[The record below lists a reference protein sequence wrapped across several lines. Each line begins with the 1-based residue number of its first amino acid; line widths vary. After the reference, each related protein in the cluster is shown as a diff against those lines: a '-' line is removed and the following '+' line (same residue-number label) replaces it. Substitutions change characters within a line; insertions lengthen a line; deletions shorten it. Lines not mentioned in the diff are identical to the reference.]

1 MSSDQISQ
9 FEKKMIIRNI
19 EHKDIE
25 KIIEL
30 QLVCFPNMDPWLKSQ
45 MESHLRI
52 FPEGQICVELDG
64 EIIGSCSSLI
74 VNFDD
79 YLDQHTYLEI
89 TDKGFIRNHNPH
101 GQNLYGMEVMVH
113 PEYRRMKIGR
123 RLYEA
128 RKQLA
133 EHMNLKSIIV
143 GGRIPGYH
151 NYSDKM
157 SPREYAEEVLQQNI
171 YDRVL
176 TFQMM
181 NGFTLKRIITNYLMD
196 DDDSMN
202 YAALLEW
209 NNIDYKPS
217 NSKTHYKLSFPVR
230 ICVVQYMMKKI
241 DSFDE
246 FATQCEHY
254 VDVSADYKSDFV
266 VFPENFTMQ
275 LLSFLEERSP
285 STAVRKLATFTTQY
299 VELFTE
305 LAVKYNVNIIGGSH
319 FIEENNRIYSVA
331 HLFRRDGTIEQ
342 QYKLHISPNER
353 MWWGINGGSTLEVFD
368 TDCGKI
374 SIQLSSD
381 IEFPEISRIV
391 AGEGAQIIFV
401 PFCAEDKQTFLRVKY
416 CAQAR
421 AIENQVYTVTAGT
434 VGNLTHVDNVDI
446 QYAQS
451 GVYTPTGFSFPRD
464 GIAEECSENTET
476 VIMAEVDMETLMR
489 HRKSNEVLTFG
500 DRRTDIYSLQIRSK
514 AKTSE

>member
-1 MSSDQISQ
+1 MTSDQISQ
-9 FEKKMIIRNI
+9 FEKKVIIRNI
-19 EHKDIE
+19 EAADFT
-25 KIIEL
+25 KIIAL
-30 QLVCFPNMDPWLKSQ
+30 QHICFPNMNPWQ
-45 MESHLRI
+45 MDHLESHIRI

-79 YLDQHTYLEI
+79 YLEQHTYSEI
-89 TDKGFIRNHNPH
+89 TDRGFIRNHNPR
-101 GQNLYGMEVMVH
+101 GGSLYGMEVMVH
-113 PEYRRMKIGR
+113 PDYRRMKIGR

-128 RKQLA
+128 RKRLA
-133 EHMNLKSIIV
+133 EKLNLRSIIV

-151 NYSDKM
+151 KHSDEM

-171 YDRVL
+171 YDPVL

-181 NGFTLKRIITNYLMD
+181 NGFTLKRIITNYLSD
-196 DDDSMN
+196 DEDSHN
-202 YAALLEW
+202 FAALLEW
-209 NNIDYKPS
+209 NNIDYKIS
-217 NSKTHYKLSFPVR
+217 SSKTHYKLSFPVR
-230 ICVVQYMMKKI
+230 ICVIQYMMKKI
-241 DSFDE
+241 DSFEE

-254 VDVSADYKSDFV
+254 VDVSADYKSDFA
-266 VFPENFTMQ
+266 VFPENVTMQ

-285 STAVRKLATFTTQY
+285 SLAVRKLTTFTAQY
-299 VELFTE
+299 VELFSE

-319 FIEENNRIYSVA
+319 FVEKNNRIYNVG

-353 MWWGINGGSTLEVFD
+353 RWWGINGGSKLEVFD

-381 IEFPEISRIV
+381 IEYPEISRIV
-391 AGEGAQIIFV
+391 AEEGAQIIFV
-401 PFCAEDKQTFLRVKY
+401 PFCAEDRQAFLRIKY

-421 AIENQVYTVTAGT
+421 AIENQVFTVTSGT

-451 GVYTPTGFSFPRD
+451 GVYTPADFSFPRD
-464 GIAEECSENTET
+464 GIAGECSENTET
-476 VIMAEVDMETLMR
+476 VIMAEVDMEILQR
-489 HRKSNEVLTFG
+489 HRKSTDVLTFR
-500 DRRTDIYSLQIRSK
+500 DRRTDIYSLQIRS
-514 AKTSE
+514 

>member
-1 MSSDQISQ
+1 MTTDQISQ
-9 FEKKMIIRNI
+9 FEKKVIIRNI
-19 EHKDIE
+19 ERDDFD

-30 QLVCFPNMDPWLKSQ
+30 QNICFPNMQPWSIKQL
-45 MESHLRI
+45 ESHLRL
-52 FPEGQICVELDG
+52 FPDGQICVELDG

-79 YLDQHTYLEI
+79 YLEQHTYSEI
-89 TDKGFIRNHNPH
+89 TDKGYIRNHNPR
-101 GQNLYGMEVMVH
+101 GESLYGMEVMVH
-113 PEYRRMKIGR
+113 PNFRRMKIGR

-128 RKQLA
+128 RKRLS
-133 EHMNLKSIIV
+133 ETLNLKSIIV

-151 NYSDKM
+151 NHSEEM

-171 YDRVL
+171 YDPVL

-181 NGFTLKRIITNYLMD
+181 NGFTLKRIITNYLSD

-209 NNIDYKPS
+209 NNIEYRPGI
-217 NSKTHYKLSFPVR
+217 NKTHYKMSFPVR
-230 ICVVQYMMKKI
+230 FCVIQYMMKKI
-241 DSFDE
+241 DSFEE
-246 FATQCEHY
+246 FAIQCEHY
-254 VDVSADYKSDFV
+254 VDVASDYKSDFA

-275 LLSFLEERSP
+275 LLSFLDERSP
-285 STAVRKLATFTTQY
+285 SLAIRKLATFTENY
-299 VELFTE
+299 VALFSE
-305 LAVKYNVNIIGGSH
+305 LAVNYNVNIIGGSH
-319 FIEENNRIYSVA
+319 FIEQNNRLYNVA

-353 MWWGINGGSTLEVFD
+353 KWWGINGGSKLEVFD

-381 IEFPEISRIV
+381 IEYPEISRIV
-391 AGEGAQIIFV
+391 AEEGAQIIFV
-401 PFCAEDKQTFLRVKY
+401 PFCAEDRQTFLRVKY

-421 AIENQVYTVTAGT
+421 AVENQVVVVTAGT

-451 GVYTPTGFSFPRD
+451 GVYTPADFSFPRD
-464 GIAEECSENTET
+464 GIAGECSENTEA
-476 VIMAEVDMETLMR
+476 VIMAEVDMENLQR
-489 HRKSNEVLTFG
+489 YRKSKDVLTIS
-500 DRRTDIYSLQIRSK
+500 DRRTDIYSLQIRS
-514 AKTSE
+514 

>member
-1 MSSDQISQ
+1 MTIDPLAH
-9 FEKKMIIRNI
+9 FEKKVVIRSI
-19 EHKDIE
+19 RPEDFA

-30 QLVCFPNMDPWLKSQ
+30 QSICFPNMAPWKTDQL
-45 MESHLRI
+45 ESHVRI

-79 YLDQHTYLEI
+79 YFEQHTYEEI
-89 TDKGFIRNHNPH
+89 TDRGYIRNHNPR
-101 GQNLYGMEVMVH
+101 GRNLYGMEVMVH
-113 PEYRRMKIGR
+113 PEFRRMKIGR

-128 RKQLA
+128 RKRLA
-133 EHMNLKSIIV
+133 EQLNLKSIIV

-151 NYSDKM
+151 HYSDRM

-171 YDRVL
+171 YDPVL

-181 NGFTLKRIITNYLMD
+181 NGFTLKRIITGYLSD
-196 DDDSMN
+196 DADSKN

-209 NNIDYKPS
+209 NNIEYKPS
-217 NSKTHYKLSFPVR
+217 INKLHYKMSFPVR
-230 ICVVQYMMKKI
+230 ICVIQYMMKKI

-254 VDVSADYKSDFV
+254 VDVASDYKSDFA

-275 LLSFLEERSP
+275 LLSFLDERSP
-285 STAVRKLATFTTQY
+285 SQAIRRLSTFTAQY
-299 VELFTE
+299 VELFSE
-305 LAVKYNVNIIGGSH
+305 LAVKYNVNIVGGSH
-319 FIEENNRIYSVA
+319 FIESNNRMYNVA

-353 MWWGINGGSTLEVFD
+353 KWWGINGGCELDVFE

-374 SIQLSSD
+374 SIQLSGD
-381 IEFPEISRIV
+381 IEYPELSRIV
-391 AGEGAQIIFV
+391 AEQGAQIIFV
-401 PFCAEDKQTFLRVKY
+401 PFCAEDRQTFLRVKY

-421 AIENQVYTVTAGT
+421 AIENQVFIVTSGT
-434 VGNLTHVDNVDI
+434 VGNLTHVDNVDV

-451 GVYTPTGFSFPRD
+451 GIYTPADFSFPRD
-464 GIAEECSENTET
+464 GIAGECSENTET
-476 VIMAEVDMETLMR
+476 VIMAEVDMEILER
-489 HRKSNEVLTFG
+489 YRKSKDTLSFQ
-500 DRRTDIYSLQIRSK
+500 DRRTDLYSLQIL
-514 AKTSE
+514 T

>member
-1 MSSDQISQ
+1 MRRSMTADPIAQ

-19 EHKDIE
+19 ETADIDQ
-25 KIIEL
+25 IIAL
-30 QLVCFPNMDPWLKSQ
+30 QLICFPNMAPWKKVQL
-45 MESHLRI
+45 ESHLRI

-79 YLDQHTYLEI
+79 YLEQHTYSEI
-89 TDKGFIRNHNPH
+89 TDKGFIRNHNPR
-101 GQNLYGMEVMVH
+101 GESLYGMEVMVH

-128 RKQLA
+128 RKRLA
-133 EHMNLKSIIV
+133 EQLNLKSIIV

-151 NYSDKM
+151 KYSDKLT
-157 SPREYAEEVLQQNI
+157 PREYAEEVLQQNI
-171 YDRVL
+171 YDSVL

-181 NGFTLKRIITNYLMD
+181 NGFTLKRILTNYLPD
-196 DDDSMN
+196 DDDSMS
-202 YAALLEW
+202 YASLLEW

-217 NSKTHYKLSFPVR
+217 SSKIHYKLSFPVR

-241 DSFDE
+241 DSFEE

-254 VDVSADYKSDFV
+254 VDVAADYKSDFV
-266 VFPENFTMQ
+266 VFPENVTMQ
-275 LLSFLEERSP
+275 LLSFLDDRSP
-285 STAVRKLATFTTQY
+285 SLAVRKLTTFTAEY

-319 FIEENNRIYSVA
+319 FVERNNRIYNVG

-353 MWWGINGGSTLEVFD
+353 KWWGINGGDRLEVFD

-381 IEFPEISRIV
+381 IEYPELSRAV
-391 AGEGAQIIFV
+391 AEAGAQLIFI
-401 PFCAEDKQTFLRVKY
+401 PFCAEDRQTYLRVKY

-421 AIENQVYTVTAGT
+421 AIENQVFTVTSGT

-451 GVYTPTGFSFPRD
+451 GVYTPADFSFPRD
-464 GIAEECSENTET
+464 GIAGECSENTET
-476 VIMAEVDMETLMR
+476 VIMVEVDMEILQR
-489 HRKSNEVLTFG
+489 HRKSKDVLTFR
-500 DRRTDIYSLQIRSK
+500 DRRTDIYSLQIHS
-514 AKTSE
+514 

>member
-1 MSSDQISQ
+1 MTGDQISQ
-9 FEKKMIIRNI
+9 FEKKIIIRTI
-19 EHKDIE
+19 EREDFG

-30 QLVCFPNMDPWLKSQ
+30 QNICFPGMSPWKLDQ
-45 MESHLRI
+45 LESHKKI
-52 FPEGQICVELDG
+52 FPEGQLCVELDG

-79 YLDQHTYLEI
+79 YLEQHTYSEI
-89 TDKGFIRNHNPH
+89 TDNGYIRNHNPR
-101 GQNLYGMEVMVH
+101 GESLYGMEVMVH
-113 PEYRRMKIGR
+113 PSFRRMKIGR

-133 EHMNLKSIIV
+133 EQLNLKSIIV

-151 NYSDKM
+151 NYSDQM
-157 SPREYAEEVLQQNI
+157 SPRAYAEEVLQQNI
-171 YDRVL
+171 YDPVL

-181 NGFTLKRIITNYLMD
+181 NGFTLKRIITNYLSD
-196 DDDSMN
+196 DEDSMN

-217 NSKTHYKLSFPVR
+217 ANKIHYKLSFPVR
-230 ICVVQYMMKKI
+230 ICVIQYMMKKI

-254 VDVSADYKSDFV
+254 VDVASDYKSDFA

-285 STAVRKLATFTTQY
+285 SLAIRKLSTYTEQY
-299 VELFTE
+299 VELFSE

-319 FIEENNRIYSVA
+319 FIEQNNRIYTVA
-331 HLFRRDGTIEQ
+331 HLFRRDGTIAQ

-353 MWWGINGGSTLEVFD
+353 RWWGINGGSVLEVFD

-381 IEFPEISRIV
+381 IEYPEISRIV
-391 AGEGAQIIFV
+391 AEEGAQIIFV
-401 PFCAEDKQTFLRVKY
+401 PFCAEDRQTFLRVKY

-421 AIENQVYTVTAGT
+421 AIENQVFTVTSGT

-451 GVYTPTGFSFPRD
+451 GVYTPADFSFPPD
-464 GIAEECSENTET
+464 GIAGECSENTET
-476 VIMAEVDMETLMR
+476 VIMAEVDMETLQR
-489 HRKSNEVLTFG
+489 FRKSKDVLTFR
-500 DRRTDIYSLQIRSK
+500 DRRTDIYSLQIRS
-514 AKTSE
+514 

>member
-1 MSSDQISQ
+1 MATDPLSQ
-9 FEKKMIIRNI
+9 FEKKVIIRTI
-19 EHKDIE
+19 ERRDFA

-30 QLVCFPNMDPWLKSQ
+30 QSSCFPNMSPWLPEQ
-45 MESHLRI
+45 LESHVRI

-79 YLDQHTYLEI
+79 YFEQHTYTEI
-89 TDKGFIRNHNPH
+89 TDKGYIRNHNPR
-101 GQNLYGMEVMVH
+101 GRNLYGMEVMVH
-113 PEYRRMKIGR
+113 PDYRRMKIGR

-128 RKQLA
+128 RKRLA
-133 EHMNLKSIIV
+133 EHLNLKSIIV

-151 NYSDKM
+151 HYSDRMTPK
-157 SPREYAEEVLQQNI
+157 EYAEEVLQQNI
-171 YDRVL
+171 YDPVL

-181 NGFTLKRIITNYLMD
+181 NGFTLKRIITGYLSD
-196 DDDSMN
+196 DADSKN

-209 NNIDYKPS
+209 NNIEYKPS
-217 NSKTHYKLSFPVR
+217 IDKLHYKMSFPVR

-241 DSFDE
+241 DSFEE

-254 VDVSADYKSDFV
+254 VDVASDYKSDFA

-285 STAVRKLATFTTQY
+285 SLAIRKLSTFTSQY
-299 VELFTE
+299 MELFSD

-319 FIEENNRIYSVA
+319 FIESGNRMYNVA

-353 MWWGINGGSTLEVFD
+353 KWWGINGGSEIGVFD
-368 TDCGKI
+368 TDCGKV
-374 SIQLSSD
+374 SIQLSGD
-381 IEFPEISRIV
+381 IEYPELSRIM
-391 AGEGAQIIFV
+391 AEQGARIIFV
-401 PFCAEDKQTFLRVKY
+401 PFCTEDRQTFLKVKY

-421 AIENQVYTVTAGT
+421 AIENQAFVVTAGT

-451 GVYTPTGFSFPRD
+451 GIYAPADFSFPRD
-464 GIAEECSENTET
+464 GIAGECSENTET
-476 VIMAEVDMETLMR
+476 VIMAEVDMEVLER
-489 HRKSNEVLTFG
+489 YRKSQDTLSFQ
-500 DRRTDIYSLQIRSK
+500 DRRTDLYSLKIR
-514 AKTSE
+514 T

>member
-1 MSSDQISQ
+1 MTTDQISQ
-9 FEKKMIIRNI
+9 FEKKVIIRNI
-19 EHKDIE
+19 ERTDFD

-30 QLVCFPNMDPWLKSQ
+30 QIICFPNMQPWTIEQL
-45 MESHLRI
+45 ESHLRI
-52 FPEGQICVELDG
+52 FPDGQICVELDG

-79 YLDQHTYLEI
+79 YLEQHTYSEI
-89 TDKGFIRNHNPH
+89 TNKGYIRNHNPR
-101 GQNLYGMEVMVH
+101 GESLYGMEVMVH
-113 PEYRRMKIGR
+113 PSFRRMKICR

-128 RKQLA
+128 RKRLA
-133 EHMNLKSIIV
+133 EKLNLKSIIV

-151 NYSDKM
+151 SHSAKM

-171 YDRVL
+171 YDSVL

-181 NGFTLKRIITNYLMD
+181 NGFTLKRIITNYLSD
-196 DDDSMN
+196 DEDSMN

-209 NNIDYKPS
+209 NNIEYKP
-217 NSKTHYKLSFPVR
+217 NINKTHYKMSFPVR
-230 ICVVQYMMKKI
+230 FCVIQYMMKKI
-241 DSFDE
+241 DSFEE

-254 VDVSADYKSDFV
+254 VDVASDYKSDFA

-275 LLSFLEERSP
+275 LLSFLDERSP
-285 STAVRKLATFTTQY
+285 SLAIRKLTTFTENY
-299 VELFTE
+299 IALFSE
-305 LAVKYNVNIIGGSH
+305 LAVNYNVNIVGGSH
-319 FIEENNRIYSVA
+319 FVEQNNRIYNVA

-353 MWWGINGGSTLEVFD
+353 KWWGINGGSKLEVFD

-381 IEFPEISRIV
+381 IEYPEISRIV
-391 AGEGAQIIFV
+391 AEEGAQIIFV
-401 PFCAEDKQTFLRVKY
+401 PFCAEDRQTFLRVKY

-421 AIENQVYTVTAGT
+421 AVENQVVVVTAGT

-451 GVYTPTGFSFPRD
+451 GVYTPADYSFPRD
-464 GIAEECSENTET
+464 GIASECSENTEA
-476 VIMAEVDMETLMR
+476 VIMAEVDMENLQR
-489 HRKSNEVLTFG
+489 YRKSMDVLTFR
-500 DRRTDIYSLQIRSK
+500 DRRTDIYSLQIR
-514 AKTSE
+514 T

>member
-1 MSSDQISQ
+1 MTKDQVSQ

-19 EHKDIE
+19 DTEDIDR
-25 KIIEL
+25 IIAL
-30 QLVCFPNMDPWLKSQ
+30 QDLCFPNMHPWTREQ
-45 MESHLRI
+45 MESHIRI
-52 FPEGQICVELDG
+52 FPDGQICVELDG
-64 EIIGSCSSLI
+64 EIIGSSSSLI
-74 VNFDD
+74 VHFED
-79 YLDQHTYLEI
+79 YLEQHTYSEI
-89 TDKGFIRNHNPH
+89 TDKGYIRNHNPL
-101 GQNLYGMEVMVH
+101 GESLYGMEVMVH
-113 PEYRRMKIGR
+113 PDYRRMKIGR

-128 RKQLA
+128 RKRLA
-133 EHMNLKSIIV
+133 EKLNLKSIIV

-151 NYSDKM
+151 KYNGTL

-171 YDRVL
+171 YDPVL

-181 NGFTLKRIITNYLMD
+181 NGFTLKRIITNYLSD
-196 DDDSMN
+196 DQDSMN

-217 NSKTHYKLSFPVR
+217 SSKIHYKRSFPVR
-230 ICVVQYMMKKI
+230 ICVIQYMMKKI

-254 VDVSADYKSDFV
+254 VDVAADYKSDFA
-266 VFPENFTMQ
+266 VFPENVTMQ

-285 STAVRKLATFTTQY
+285 SSAVRKLTTFTSQY
-299 VELFTE
+299 VELFSE

-319 FIEENNRIYSVA
+319 FIEQNNRIYNVG
-331 HLFRRDGTIEQ
+331 HLFRRDGTIAR

-353 MWWGINGGSTLEVFD
+353 RWWGINGGSRLEVFD

-381 IEFPEISRIV
+381 IEYPELSRIV
-391 AGEGAQIIFV
+391 AEEGAQLIFV
-401 PFCAEDKQTFLRVKY
+401 PFCAEDRPTFLRVKY

-421 AIENQVYTVTAGT
+421 AIENQVFTVTAGT

-451 GVYTPTGFSFPRD
+451 GIYTPADFSFPRD
-464 GIAEECSENTET
+464 GIAGECSENTET
-476 VIMAEVDMETLMR
+476 VIMAEVDMEILQR
-489 HRKSNEVLTFG
+489 HRKSKDVLTFR
-500 DRRTDIYSLQIRSK
+500 DRRTDMYTINRS
-514 AKTSE
+514 